1 MTRQKVTLVVFTW
14 NEIDGMRVIMPQIKK
29 EWYDQ
34 LIIVD
39 GGSTDGTLE
48 YAREHGY
55 DIFVQQDRGAGAAF
69 LEAVARSTGEV
80 LIPFSPDGNSIPA
93 KIPELVAKLEEGY
106 DMVIASR
113 YAPGAKSYDDDIVT
127 AFGNWM
133 FTALINLLFGGRITD
148 SLVMYRAYRKELVS
162 ELGIATKTV
171 SWGSQ
176 ILTRALKKGKRIG
189 EIPADEPSRIG
200 GFRKMSPLKNGL
212 SELSMILYEWGH
224 R

>member
-1 MTRQKVTLVVFTW
+1 MAHLKVTVIVFTW

-39 GGSTDGTLE
+39 GGSTDGTIE
-48 YAREHGY
+48 YAQAQGY

-69 LEAVARSTGEV
+69 LEAVARSTGDIF
-80 LIPFSPDGNSIPA
+80 IPFSPDGNSIPA
-93 KIPELVAKLEEGY
+93 KIPELVNKLEEGY
-106 DMVIASR
+106 DLVIASR
-113 YAPGAKSYDDDIVT
+113 YAPGAKSDDDDMVT

-133 FTALINLLFGGRITD
+133 FTALINLLFGGKITD
-148 SLVMYRAYRKELVS
+148 SLVMYRAYRKELLG
-162 ELGIATKTV
+162 ELGITTKTV

-189 EIPADEPSRIG
+189 EIPADEPPRIG

-212 SELSMILYEWGH
+212 SELTMILHEWWH